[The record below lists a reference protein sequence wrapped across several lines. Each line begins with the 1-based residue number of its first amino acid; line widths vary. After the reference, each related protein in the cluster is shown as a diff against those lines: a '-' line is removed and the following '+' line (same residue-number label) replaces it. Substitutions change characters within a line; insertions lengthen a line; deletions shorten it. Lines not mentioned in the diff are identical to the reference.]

1 MQDDRSQIQQE
12 LNNIA
17 QALRTLEQA
26 YEKYFSGIPEPNRK
40 RATEPIKARET
51 INKQLRQFANRRIM
65 QTDLRF
71 KYQSMATRFHSVSG
85 HWDRILRLMDEGKF
99 HRPTGA
105 NPGYGSFQKAKK
117 PASPAGEDQ
126 LDTVYR
132 DLIAARKSCNIS
144 GQAPAKKQVA
154 AMLEQQ
160 KTKIREKFGDRAVDF
175 RVETRD
181 GKPRI
186 VVKAKK

>member
-1 MQDDRSQIQQE
+1 MQDERRQIQQE
-12 LNNIA
+12 LSLIA
-17 QALRTLEQA
+17 QALRSLEISFEQYFA
-26 YEKYFSGIPEPNRK
+26 GIEKREPMQD
-40 RATEPIKARET
+40 REVLT
-51 INKQLRQFANRRIM
+51 RQIRQFANRRIM

-71 KYQSMATRFHSVSG
+71 KYQSMATKFHTMANY
-85 HWDRILRLMDEGKF
+85 WDRILRLMDEGKV

-105 NPGYGSFQKAKK
+105 KKGFAPKPPAKK
-117 PASPAGEDQ
+117 QTTVSGDNQ
-126 LDTVYR
+126 VDNVYR
-132 DLIAARKSCNIS
+132 DLMAARKSCNIT
-144 GQAPAKKQVA
+144 GKAPEKKQIA

-160 KTKIREKFGDRAVDF
+160 KAKIKEKFGDKAIDF

>member
-1 MQDDRSQIQQE
+1 MQDDRRQIQQE
-12 LNNIA
+12 LITIE
-17 QALRTLEQA
+17 QAMRTLEQA
-26 YEKYFSGIPEPNRK
+26 YEKYFSGIAEPNRK
-40 RATEPIKARET
+40 RAAEPLKARET
-51 INKQLRQFANRRIM
+51 VNKQLRQFANRRIM

-85 HWDRILRLMDEGKF
+85 YWDRILRLMDEGKF

-105 NPGYGSFQKAKK
+105 KPGYGPIHK
-117 PASPAGEDQ
+117 PAKPAGSTAESQ
-126 LDTVYR
+126 VDTVYR
-132 DLIAARKSCNIS
+132 DLMTARKSCNIS
-144 GQAPAKKQVA
+144 GKAPEKKQIA

-160 KTKIREKFGDRAVDF
+160 KTKIKEKFGDRAVAF